1 FLIAEQ
7 AAFPPLSRRSH
18 REAHE
23 TCASQWLP
31 TERRSQSVRNATSL
45 TRSPPCEDASASPWS
60 TRWDDVHAALPRGP
74 PAAATAYDAVR
85 IEEAARKARAPAV
98 PALPAQ
104 ARRGRPDS
112 ISRRT

>member
-85 IEEAARKARAPAV
+85 LGPVEVHSERRPLHRHCERPKGARQSPG
-98 PALPAQ
+98 PL
-104 ARRGRPDS
+104 G
-112 ISRRT
+112 